1 MEVAGEFPGVTKVVE
16 VEGEGQLEVR
26 GEFSISE
33 LKKELKSIDE
43 SVDTIKIVPDGV
55 TEPEIQQQD
64 EGERPINIQKL
75 SKPLNDDASSSNWTG
90 SQENGLWEQTKVV
103 GVGAA
108 GQAKVIG
115 VAAAQKVVAFGVGA
129 VKLLPSN
136 KKWYYGNMK
145 NENEIKAEAQRR
157 KEEEMERNKIR
168 QEMEEAKKRKQAV
181 EEKRQKKIRE
191 EKEAENWRKQALANE
206 MKRQKKMKEEEKRR
220 KQDLAE
226 EVKKQ
231 NKIKEDEKRRKQ
243 ASENNSGA
251 CIIL

>member
-1 MEVAGEFPGVTKVVE
+1 MG
-16 VEGEGQLEVR
+16 
-26 GEFSISE
+26 
-33 LKKELKSIDE
+33 
-43 SVDTIKIVPDGV
+43 
-55 TEPEIQQQD
+55 
-64 EGERPINIQKL
+64 
-75 SKPLNDDASSSNWTG
+75 SSNWTG

-181 EEKRQKKIRE
+181 CDELEDVMEGGGNIVDYHNTMAIGRFSFSSDER
-191 EKEAENWRKQALANE
+191 
-206 MKRQKKMKEEEKRR
+206 MKR
-220 KQDLAE
+220 D
-226 EVKKQ
+226 
-231 NKIKEDEKRRKQ
+231 
-243 ASENNSGA
+243 
-251 CIIL
+251 